1 MVLLVS
7 QKQKEIPLFLL
18 NVTLFPGMTLPL
30 HIFEQRY
37 RTMMKD
43 IMEGNKE
50 FGVVLIKS
58 GNEVGEPAIPYP
70 VGTIALVETTETLCD
85 GRMNISTIGKERFRI
100 NSIIKT
106 IPYLVA
112 DVEVLSEDQ
121 TDDLEL
127 YQELV
132 EEVRLLATNYV
143 KGLVGLKGGWVQTV
157 TLPSEVGTLVY
168 FIANV
173 LHVGSNVRQQLLE
186 MSTTLKRLE
195 AEAVIL
201 REQVGEIKGNIEKR
215 FKFPKSGLN

>member
-1 MVLLVS
+1 MS

-112 DVEVLSEDQ
+112 DVEILSEDQ

-173 LHVGSNVRQQLLE
+173 LRVGSNVRQQLLE